1 MRKIVTCSLLLS
13 GSLLLGGCAS
23 QSVPE
28 GGYERFMRLAADV
41 EKRGDPATAAALYE
55 RASTQPGADLKVWL
69 KLGQTRLDSRDPRG
83 AERAFQQALELA
95 PDNAQGLLGLGTAQ
109 LREGKLERAVNALSQ
124 AANISK
130 QAPAYNRLGI
140 AQILRG
146 QPNAAQVAFKQSL
159 SLVPGDLD
167 IQSNLALAY
176 ALGGQSQRAL
186 DDIRKVTQSP
196 RAQARHQ
203 RNELLVLV
211 LVGREQES
219 MNTPLDDISPAERQ
233 QLLVEARRIKA
244 ISDPKAQARE
254 LGLIDS
260 Q

>member
-1 MRKIVTCSLLLS
+1 MRNILACSLLLS
-13 GSLLLGGCAS
+13 GAVLLAGCAS
-23 QSVPE
+23 QSTPDS
-28 GGYERFMRLAADV
+28 GYERFMRLAADV

-55 RASTQPGADLKVWL
+55 RASTQPGAGLEVWL

-83 AERAFQQALELA
+83 AERAFQQALELE
-95 PDNAQGLLGLGTAQ
+95 PNNAQGLLGLGTAQ

-124 AANISK
+124 AASTSK
-130 QAPAYNRLGI
+130 QPVAYNRLGI

-146 QPNAAQVAFKQSL
+146 QPGAAQAAFKQSL
-159 SLVPGDLD
+159 SLAPADLD
-167 IQSNLALAY
+167 TQSNLALAY
-176 ALGGQSQRAL
+176 ALGGQSQQAL
-186 DDIRKVTQSP
+186 SDIRKVSQSP

-203 RNELLVLV
+203 RNELLVMV
-211 LVGREQES
+211 LAGHEQDALS
-219 MNTPLDDISPAERQ
+219 TPLDDISPAERQ

-244 ISDPKAQARE
+244 ISDPRAQARE